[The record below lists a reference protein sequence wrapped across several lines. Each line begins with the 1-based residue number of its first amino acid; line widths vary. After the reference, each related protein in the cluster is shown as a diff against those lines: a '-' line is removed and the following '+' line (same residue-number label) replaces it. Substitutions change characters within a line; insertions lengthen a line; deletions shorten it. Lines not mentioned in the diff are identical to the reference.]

1 MSLFDKIFKK
11 LKDETKGSH
20 LELTKEEV
28 KRMIKCQNSI
38 PVWSEEE
45 EKVFFVSIGCVKRI
59 AELSEVEFLNFLS
72 GLNEKEIYNKP
83 QLVAKY
89 YRFLQG
95 VKKK

>member
-1 MSLFDKIFKK
+1 MFDKIFKK
-11 LKDETKGSH
+11 LKDETKGNMM
-20 LELTKEEV
+20 EFTKEEV
-28 KRMIKCQNSI
+28 NRMIKCQRSL
-38 PVWSEEE
+38 PVMNEEQS
-45 EKVFFVSIGCVKRI
+45 KIFFVSIGCIKRI
-59 AELSEVEFLNFLS
+59 TELSEVEFLNFLS